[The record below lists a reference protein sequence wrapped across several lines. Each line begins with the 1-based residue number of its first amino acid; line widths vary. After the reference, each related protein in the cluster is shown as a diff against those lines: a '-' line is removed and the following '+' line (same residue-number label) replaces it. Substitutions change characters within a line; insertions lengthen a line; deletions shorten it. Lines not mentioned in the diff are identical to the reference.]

1 MSKEAKQ
8 RIFSFIIVFLLF
20 VGYSAWRMQSE
31 PAQTPEISQPSPTAQ
46 PSPEPIPEYSGSPFH
61 VINGNVPYFTEDQ
74 LSDAAFETYSA
85 LDSLGRCGTTMACI
99 GRELM
104 PTEERESISSV
115 IPSGWV
121 NVPYEFVDG
130 GYLYNRCHLIG
141 FQLTGENANECNL
154 ITGTRYM
161 NVEGMLPFED
171 LVADYVWD
179 SGNHVMY
186 RVTPVFEGD
195 ELVCRGVIMEG
206 LSVEDDGESVC
217 FNVYVYNVQPGVII
231 NYATGE
237 SRMDEEYLSSGQQ
250 HEYILNTSSK
260 KFHLPGCSGA
270 ESISDKNRQEYTGT
284 RELLIARG
292 YDPCSQCDP

>member
-1 MSKEAKQ
+1 MSKQAKQ
-8 RIFSFIIVFLLF
+8 RIFSFIIVFIIF
-20 VGYSAWRMQSE
+20 VGYSAWRLQSE
-31 PAQTPEISQPSPTAQ
+31 QAQ
-46 PSPEPIPEYSGSPFH
+46 PDPAPAATADTKQDVPEYSGSPFY
-61 VINGNVPYFTEDQ
+61 VINNNVPYFTQDQ

-85 LDSLGRCGTTMACI
+85 LDSLGRCGSTMACV

-154 ITGTRYM
+154 VTGTRYM

-186 RVTPVFEGD
+186 RVTPVFEGS

-206 LSVEDDGESVC
+206 LSVEDGGESVC

-231 NYATGE
+231 DYATGE
-237 SRMDEEYLSSGQQ
+237 SRLDEEYLNSGEQE
-250 HEYILNTSSK
+250 EYILNTSSK
-260 KFHLPGCSGA
+260 KFHSPDCSGA
-270 ESISDKNRQEYTGT
+270 DSISPQNREEYTGT
-284 RELLIARG
+284 RRWLIAQG
-292 YDPCSQCDP
+292 YEPCGQCRP